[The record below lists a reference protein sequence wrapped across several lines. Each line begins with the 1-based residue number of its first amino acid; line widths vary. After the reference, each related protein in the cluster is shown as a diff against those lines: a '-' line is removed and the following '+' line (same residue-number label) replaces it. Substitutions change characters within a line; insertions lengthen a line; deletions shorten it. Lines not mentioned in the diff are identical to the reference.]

1 MKKKLFREINK
12 TLDECFYANTIVLWV
27 FFENVYVYIRNKN
40 YIILIVQLVRTEKK
54 KPIQN
59 NFFFVTSHTPF
70 VHATTVFQ
78 LSFCKINRITL
89 TVQYVI
95 RCLLLLFECNE
106 PTKSDHYSRPIVE
119 VVLEMG
125 RSVARHSFL

>member
-1 MKKKLFREINK
+1 MSIFRKRIRLHSKQKLYYINRS
-12 TLDECFYANTIVLWV
+12 A
-27 FFENVYVYIRNKN
+27 
-40 YIILIVQLVRTEKK
+40 RTHRKK